1 MHEPP
6 LTKKNL
12 NFIQNVGIN
21 INYINTPTF
30 IYILKKLFAVAK
42 SFLLFFFYVGM
53 L

>member
-1 MHEPP
+1 MYEPP

-42 SFLLFFFYVGM
+42 KFFVIFY
-53 L
+53 